1 MRRPEV
7 VVSLVDGYYQV
18 RAWFCLEV
26 GGERWEV
33 SRRLRGELEPW
44 ERLVLV
50 GRAPDRRR

>member
-1 MRRPEV
+1 M
-7 VVSLVDGYYQV
+7 SLVDGYYQV